1 VRRSTT
7 PQLQLQGVEA
17 LSEADQLAMFTTL
30 GALLN
35 GFQQRNADA
44 LDDVYS
50 DDADWVNAFGSV
62 KHGRAE
68 IVDYLRGLFADD
80 NFNDGQL
87 VAPPR
92 STIRR
97 ISDDVV
103 TVSTHLQIRGQGLA
117 GGGQIELR
125 DNHSLRVLARRPD
138 GTWRVV
144 SEMYMDAR
152 TEQTYADR
160 NGIKVGN
167 TVRRQGRTIGAGH
180 KGGIR

>member
-1 VRRSTT
+1 MSTT
-7 PQLQLQGVEA
+7 PTPPLDLDGLDTLPET
-17 LSEADQLAMFTTL
+17 DQAAIFSTL

-35 GFQQRNADA
+35 GFQHRNADA
-44 LDDVYS
+44 LDAVYS

-87 VAPPR
+87 VAPPQ

-97 ISDDVV
+97 VTNDVV
-103 TVSTHLQIRGQGLA
+103 TISTHLQIRGQGLV
-117 GGGQIELR
+117 GGGQIPLR
-125 DNHSLRVLARRPD
+125 DNHSLRILARQPD
-138 GTWRVV
+138 HTWRVV

-152 TEQTYADR
+152 TDQTYID
-160 NGIKVGN
+160 
-167 TVRRQGRTIGAGH
+167 H
-180 KGGIR
+180 S